1 MKNEFDELLPN
12 LEEFS
17 MANVPFKVVDPS
29 SLPTKTLTA
38 FDKFMAGAS
47 VPHRVFVYSQD
58 YARFCMLVRRGDI
71 QIS

>member
-1 MKNEFDELLPN
+1 
-12 LEEFS
+12 
-17 MANVPFKVVDPS
+17 MADVPFKVVGPS

-47 VPHRVFVYSQD
+47 VPHRVFVYNQD

-71 QIS
+71 KIS

>member
-17 MANVPFKVVDPS
+17 MEDVPFKVVDPS
-29 SLPTKTLTA
+29 TLPTKTLAA
-38 FDKFMAGAS
+38 FDTFMAGAS

-58 YARFCMLVRRGDI
+58 YARFCMLVRRSDI
-71 QIS
+71 KIS